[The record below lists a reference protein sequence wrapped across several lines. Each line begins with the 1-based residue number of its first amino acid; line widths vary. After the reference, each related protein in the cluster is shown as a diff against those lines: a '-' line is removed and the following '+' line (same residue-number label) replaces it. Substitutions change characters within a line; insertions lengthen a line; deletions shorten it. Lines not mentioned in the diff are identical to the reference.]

1 MIENYVPYHVHTYFS
16 NCLINIDSVT
26 RPEQYVAKAQEYGIK
41 ALSFSEHGNIFN
53 WLGKKQSIE
62 AAGMKYIHSAEVYVT
77 RSIAPNE
84 SGEPTK
90 IRDNYHCVLIARN
103 FDGFQELN
111 RLTSAAFNRDDG
123 HFYYVPRI
131 TFDELKNTS
140 DNILVTTACLGG
152 ILAKAEPD
160 FRDDVLKFLK
170 QNKRRC
176 FLEVQHHRDF
186 DQIELNKAIA
196 ELSRQYNIPMIAGT
210 DTHALDDF
218 AVECRAVMQR
228 SKDVH
233 FDGEDNFDLTFKS
246 LDQLIYA
253 YKKQNALS
261 ESEYL
266 AAIDNTNK
274 MADMVQPFTVDTTP
288 KLPHI
293 SSDPDTE
300 FDAAIAADLK
310 EHPQL
315 FEKHSEQEIY
325 DRIATEKEVF
335 QKTNSV
341 EYMLLYRSIV
351 KWCNGQDIYA
361 GPGRGSAAGSLVS
374 YIFGITEVDPLE
386 YNLNFWRFM
395 NPDRV
400 SLCDIDRD
408 YMSYDRDKLME
419 YLLRDHMGRDTI
431 QTCKIITYNTLGLRG
446 AIKDVGRALGMTPQQ
461 TDEISKQ
468 EVDGDV
474 PPELRQ
480 QYPELFKYADGVLG
494 TITAIGQHAA
504 GVVITNNDNDLASN
518 IGLSTNP
525 AIPYPVSCI
534 DMKQIDY
541 CNYPKYDLLG
551 LDYVGLINETCKRA
565 GIPRLRPD
573 TVNLDDDEV
582 WNSIAKD
589 TTLIFQFAE
598 KYAQKYVQ
606 QILSPESMQESAKYD
621 DHISRFN
628 RLALASAMLRPGAA
642 SVRDEAAM
650 GIYQEYDIPEL
661 NELLKPSMGTL
672 VLQESL
678 MEFLVKFCGY
688 KPSESDYVR
697 KCIAEGEF
705 IQMASGRYSYKRI
718 ENVQQGDYVWCYD
731 FEKQAI
737 VARQVLHVFDNGY
750 AETMKICLYDCG
762 VELRCTPTHKLAR
775 LNHYGELE
783 WVRADALKL
792 YDVLAVRNST
802 GVDSIEYAQ
811 VTSLKIVG
819 SCHVYDLE
827 VEEVHNY
834 FASNLLCHNCVSK
847 KRQTDSLIP
856 EIKSRFLEYTPA
868 HYNVTLETAEKIID
882 PFLQT
887 VLDSASY
894 SFSWNHSVPYTMISY
909 MSGWLRTHYPLEFL
923 ATAIDIFRDK
933 PDHIESIMNYITIH
947 EIKLTPARFGIARSY
962 STVDHESNSI
972 CQSIAP
978 VKNVSVKTA
987 ETLYEISQSFDSP
1000 YFIDL
1005 LERTVGT
1012 GINKSMLESLIYISF
1027 FDRFGNQPE
1036 LIRIMDMWQKWKDKK
1051 TFKPGNLAEFNT
1063 PDVVAFATNLNAKG
1077 KPLKT
1082 YTITDRAAFLH
1093 ALEDGVKAANMP
1105 DYSYKFKFENE
1116 LALLNR
1122 VESCTH
1128 NSADRFKLFISSMR
1142 PLKRKSDG
1150 GVWGY
1155 SVGAISIGSG
1165 RSTDL
1170 TIGESLFALHPI
1182 TKGSVIHVAR
1192 PDLNLRKSKSGY
1204 WTLYSYSVLEG

>member
-77 RSIAPNE
+77 RSIVPNE

-140 DNILVTTACLGG
+140 DNILVTTACLSG

-186 DQIELNKAIA
+186 DQIELNKAVA

-228 SKDVH
+228 SKGVH
-233 FDGEDNFDLTFKS
+233 FDGEDNLDLTFKS

-253 YKKQNALS
+253 YKKQNALY
-261 ESEYL
+261 ETEYL
-266 AAIDNTNK
+266 TAIDNTNK
-274 MADMVQPFTVDTTP
+274 MADMVQPFVVDTTP

-300 FDAAIAADLK
+300 FDAAIATDLK

-315 FEKHSEQEIY
+315 FEKHAEQEIY

-474 PPELRQ
+474 PPELRK

-697 KCIAEGEF
+697 
-705 IQMASGRYSYKRI
+705 
-718 ENVQQGDYVWCYD
+718 
-731 FEKQAI
+731 
-737 VARQVLHVFDNGY
+737 
-750 AETMKICLYDCG
+750 
-762 VELRCTPTHKLAR
+762 
-775 LNHYGELE
+775 
-783 WVRADALKL
+783 RA
-792 YDVLAVRNST
+792 
-802 GVDSIEYAQ
+802 
-811 VTSLKIVG
+811 
-819 SCHVYDLE
+819 
-827 VEEVHNY
+827 
-834 FASNLLCHNCVSK
+834 VSK
-847 KRQTDSLIP
+847 KKGTEQLVP
-856 EIKSRFLEYTPA
+856 EIKSRFLEYTPE

-947 EIKLTPARFGIARSY
+947 KIKLTPARFGIARSY

-987 ETLYEISQSFDSP
+987 EALYEISQSFDSS

-1051 TFKPGNLAEFNT
+1051 TFKSESIAEFNVS
-1063 PDVVAFATNLNAKG
+1063 DVVAFATNLNSKG
-1077 KPLKT
+1077 KTLKT
-1082 YTITDRAAFLH
+1082 YTITDRVAFLH

>member
-41 ALSFSEHGNIFN
+41 VLSFSEHGNIFN

-77 RSIAPNE
+77 RSIVPNE

-140 DNILVTTACLGG
+140 DNILVTTACLSG

-186 DQIELNKAIA
+186 DQIELNKAVA

-228 SKDVH
+228 SKGVH
-233 FDGEDNFDLTFKS
+233 FDGEDNLDLTFKS

-253 YKKQNALS
+253 YKKQNALY
-261 ESEYL
+261 ETEYL
-266 AAIDNTNK
+266 TAIDNTNK
-274 MADMVQPFTVDTTP
+274 MADMVQPFVVDTTP

-300 FDAAIAADLK
+300 FDAAIATDLK

-315 FEKHSEQEIY
+315 FEKHAEQEIY

-474 PPELRQ
+474 PPELRK

-697 KCIAEGEF
+697 
-705 IQMASGRYSYKRI
+705 
-718 ENVQQGDYVWCYD
+718 
-731 FEKQAI
+731 
-737 VARQVLHVFDNGY
+737 
-750 AETMKICLYDCG
+750 
-762 VELRCTPTHKLAR
+762 
-775 LNHYGELE
+775 
-783 WVRADALKL
+783 RA
-792 YDVLAVRNST
+792 
-802 GVDSIEYAQ
+802 
-811 VTSLKIVG
+811 
-819 SCHVYDLE
+819 
-827 VEEVHNY
+827 
-834 FASNLLCHNCVSK
+834 VSK
-847 KRQTDSLIP
+847 KKGTEQLVP
-856 EIKSRFLEYTPA
+856 EIKSRFLEYTPE

-947 EIKLTPARFGIARSY
+947 KIKLTPARFGIARSY

-987 ETLYEISQSFDSP
+987 EALYEISQSFDSS

-1051 TFKPGNLAEFNT
+1051 TFKSESIAEFNVS
-1063 PDVVAFATNLNAKG
+1063 DVVAFATNLNSKG
-1077 KPLKT
+1077 KTLKT
-1082 YTITDRAAFLH
+1082 YTITDRVAFLH

>member
-1 MIENYVPYHVHTYFS
+1 MIENYVPYHVHTPFS
-16 NCLINIDSVT
+16 NGVTNIDSVT
-26 RPEQYVAKAQEYGIK
+26 RPEQYIAKAQEYGIK

-103 FDGFQELN
+103 YEGFKELN
-111 RLTSAAFNRDDG
+111 RLTSVAFDRDDG
-123 HFYYVPRI
+123 HFYYMPRI

-152 ILAKAEPD
+152 ILAKTESD

-186 DQIELNKAIA
+186 DQIELNKTVA

-228 SKDVH
+228 SKGVH

-274 MADMVQPFTVDTTP
+274 MADMVQPFELNLAP
-288 KLPHI
+288 KYPHI
-293 SSDPDTE
+293 FPDPDRE
-300 FDAAIAADLK
+300 FDETIARKLQS
-310 EHPQL
+310 HPVRARY
-315 FEKHSEQEIY
+315 SESVLNE
-325 DRIATEKEVF
+325 RIEMEKEVF
-335 QKTNSV
+335 RKTNSV
-341 EYMLLYRSIV
+341 EYMLLYNRLID
-351 KWCNGQDIYA
+351 WCESNGIYG
-361 GPGRGSAAGSLVS
+361 GPGRGSVTGSMVA
-374 YIFGITEVDPLE
+374 YILGITDVDPIE
-386 YNLNFWRFM
+386 HNLNFWRFM

-400 SLCDIDRD
+400 SLPDIDRD
-408 YMSYDRDKLME
+408 TFSVDRERIFD
-419 YLLRDHMGRDTI
+419 YLLRDHMDSDDV

-480 QYPELFKYADGVLG
+480 QYPELFKYVDGVVG
-494 TITAIGQHAA
+494 TIVSIGQHAA
-504 GVVITNNDNDLASN
+504 GVVITDKASDMATYM
-518 IGLSTNP
+518 GLCSSATT
-525 AIPYPVSCI
+525 PYPVSAI
-534 DMKQIDY
+534 DMKQLDAY
-541 CNYPKYDLLG
+541 SYVKFDMLA

-642 SVRDEAAM
+642 SVRDKAAM

-688 KPSESDYVR
+688 SPAESDFCR
-697 KCIAEGEF
+697 KKIA
-705 IQMASGRYSYKRI
+705 K
-718 ENVQQGDYVWCYD
+718 
-731 FEKQAI
+731 
-737 VARQVLHVFDNGY
+737 
-750 AETMKICLYDCG
+750 
-762 VELRCTPTHKLAR
+762 KL
-775 LNHYGELE
+775 GTE
-783 WVRADALKL
+783 
-792 YDVLAVRNST
+792 
-802 GVDSIEYAQ
+802 
-811 VTSLKIVG
+811 
-819 SCHVYDLE
+819 
-827 VEEVHNY
+827 
-834 FASNLLCHNCVSK
+834 
-847 KRQTDSLIP
+847 SLIP

-947 EIKLTPARFGIARSY
+947 KIKLTPARFGIARSY

-987 ETLYEISQSFDSP
+987 EALYEISQSFDSP

-1051 TFKPGNLAEFNT
+1051 TFKSESIAEFNVS
-1063 PDVVAFATNLNAKG
+1063 DVVAFATNLNSKG

-1128 NSADRFKLFISSMR
+1128 SSADRFKLFISSMR

-1204 WTLYSYSVLEG
+1204 WTLYGYSVLEG